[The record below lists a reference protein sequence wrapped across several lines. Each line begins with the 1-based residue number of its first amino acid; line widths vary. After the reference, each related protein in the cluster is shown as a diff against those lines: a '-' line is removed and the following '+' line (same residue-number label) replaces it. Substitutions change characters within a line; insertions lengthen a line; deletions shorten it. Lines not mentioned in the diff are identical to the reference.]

1 MQLDSA
7 TARLLAVSRA
17 AHQAAHKEEERDRQ
31 VPVMSYHNFTQRYEA
46 LKYNRYITVKCK
58 PIMLGLKPDPP
69 KEERLRKTASASFNI
84 VDRIC
89 MTFPDS

>member
-1 MQLDSA
+1 MLS
-7 TARLLAVSRA
+7 
-17 AHQAAHKEEERDRQ
+17 
-31 VPVMSYHNFTQRYEA
+31 
-46 LKYNRYITVKCK
+46 K

-89 MTFPDS
+89 MTFPDSYKVMDPETINITIGRKTDHNFMSGLRLE